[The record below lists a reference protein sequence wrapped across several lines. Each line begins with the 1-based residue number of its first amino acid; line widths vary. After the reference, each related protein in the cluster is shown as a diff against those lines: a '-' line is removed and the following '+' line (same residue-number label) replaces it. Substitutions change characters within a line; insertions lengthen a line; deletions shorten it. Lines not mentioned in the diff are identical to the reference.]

1 MANEANA
8 EGRDYWDGRAPL
20 WDRRAEAINEF
31 SHQYGAAA
39 MDALGVEPGQRIV
52 DVGCGPGL
60 TTIELARRV
69 GDGGEVIGA
78 DISSAM
84 AAAAARRAD
93 AAGLTNVS
101 FIAADAQTDPLGVGF
116 DRVYSRFG
124 VMFFSDPFAAFR
136 NLRESLRPGGRLAC
150 AVWGPIGENPWMTH
164 PTLAAAP
171 VLGLELPT
179 PQPDQPGPFS
189 LAEPSRATALL
200 DQAGFEDIAVEVVA
214 GSRQIAEASAHD
226 DLETLL
232 EAGPTGDAFV
242 AADEATRRA
251 ALEAVLAIIE
261 PFREDGGWRLP
272 GVAHVLTAVRP

>member
-31 SHQYGAAA
+31 SQQYGAAA
-39 MDALGVEPGQRIV
+39 MDALAIEPGQRIV

-60 TTIELARRV
+60 TTIELGRRV
-69 GDGGEVIGA
+69 GGDGEVVGA
-78 DISSAM
+78 DISAVM
-84 AAAAARRAD
+84 VAAAARRAET
-93 AAGLTNVS
+93 AGLTNVS

-124 VMFFSDPFAAFR
+124 VMFFSDPFAAFA
-136 NLRESLRPGGRLAC
+136 NLLESLRPGGRLAC
-150 AVWGPIGENPWMTH
+150 AVWGPLADNPWMTH

-200 DQAGFEDIAVEVVA
+200 DQTGYEDIAVEVVT
-214 GSRQIAEASAHD
+214 GFRKISEASARG
-226 DLETLL
+226 DLEALL
-232 EAGPTGDAFV
+232 EAGPTANAYV
-242 AADEATRRA
+242 AADEATRQA
-251 ALEAVLAIIE
+251 AIDAVVAIIE